1 MVDEKLG
8 YSFGLLADDGPFMV
22 VVVSGCYIFFF
33 LGVAFFFLSQKR
45 VTFVT

>member
-22 VVVSGCYIFFF
+22 VVVSGCYIFSD
-33 LGVAFFFLSQKR
+33 VAFFFSQN
-45 VTFVT
+45 VLHL

>member
-22 VVVSGCYIFFF
+22 VVVSGCYIFFSD
-33 LGVAFFFLSQKR
+33 VAFFFFSQKR